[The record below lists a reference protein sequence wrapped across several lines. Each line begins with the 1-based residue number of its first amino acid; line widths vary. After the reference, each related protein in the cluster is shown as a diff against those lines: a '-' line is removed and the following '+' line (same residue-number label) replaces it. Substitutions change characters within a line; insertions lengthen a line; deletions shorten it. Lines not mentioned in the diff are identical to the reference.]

1 MIHHVVLLRLRP
13 EVSDAEIGSVFAE
26 LHALHGDLPGFRS
39 VASGR
44 SESPEHIERGYLHGL
59 VMQFDDWDALQRYQ
73 DDSRHRA
80 AGAKLVAAAAG
91 GIDGLLVFDLA
102 G

>member
-1 MIHHVVLLRLRP
+1 MIHHIVLLRLRP
-13 EVSDAEIGSVFAE
+13 EVTEAEIGAVFAE
-26 LHALHGDLPGFRS
+26 LHALQGELPGLRL

-44 SESPEHIERGYLHGL
+44 SESPEHIERGYMHGL
-59 VMQFDDWDALQRYQ
+59 VLQFDDWIALQRYQ
-73 DDSRHRA
+73 DDPRHRA

-102 G
+102 A